1 MGEMEKFTCRRNTF
15 TMFVIWKI
23 SEDRTCKAYTVSYPG
38 GRNEVRISRYPA
50 VPCILC
56 DGILYDRFG
65 EKPPFGVR
73 FPNRI
78 MSDFGKIL
86 DFPSSDEN
94 SIRPVSGNPQPPS
107 RRH

>member
-1 MGEMEKFTCRRNTF
+1 MRAMENFMRLRNTF
-15 TMFVIWKI
+15 AMFVIWKI
-23 SEDRTCKAYTVSYPG
+23 SEDRTYKDYIVSYSD
-38 GRNEVRISRYPA
+38 GRNEAGISKYPA
-50 VPCILC
+50 VPCIVC
-56 DGILYDRFG
+56 CGILYDRIG
-65 EKPPFGVR
+65 KKPPFGVR

-78 MSDFGKIL
+78 MSDSGRIL